1 MRARLIKIAKWAAYP
16 LFYLFCLGLFGYLTF
31 PYDRLKDRLIA
42 EFDRT
47 QRKRGAQA
55 QRLEIDELDSY
66 WFTGVE
72 MTGVRLIMP
81 PNDLGP
87 MRRSSAAAFTS
98 GDAAKDGPPKP
109 TVIEIDEAHAR
120 VKILPL
126 LIGRMRVSF
135 WASVFGGEIEGV
147 APMDK
152 SGGDMHVEVS
162 DVELAKVTPLGDIL
176 GLPIAGTLTA
186 SLDLSAPEGKLNKA
200 SGALEVS
207 AKDVSVGDGKTKI
220 QGLIALPEAKLGE
233 LLLSAE
239 AKDGV
244 LKITKLSANGTDLEL
259 DGDGKI
265 TMRDPWNN
273 STADLYVRFKFSDA
287 YRGKNDVTK
296 SLLGAPGSNVPG
308 LIEMQ
313 QPKMK
318 RSKRADGFY
327 GWHVHGVLR
336 RPRFDPHA
344 ADSPAARG
352 RGKTDNAPGASPPT
366 RRAGAVPRPPDLPEE
381 PTAGDSEEPESE
393 DTPPPPPPVTQA
405 PAPPPPPPPA
415 AEDDPVGRAPRM
427 VPPRP
432 PLDPN
437 AEGEGESAPPV
448 E

>member
-1 MRARLIKIAKWAAYP
+1 MKARLIKIARWAVYP

-47 QRKRGAQA
+47 QQKRGPSQA

-72 MTGVRLIMP
+72 MKGVRLILP
-81 PNDLGP
+81 PGELGASSRP
-87 MRRSSAAAFTS
+87 SAAAAFAS
-98 GDAAKDGPPKP
+98 GDAAKDSAPKP
-109 TVIEIDEAHAR
+109 SVIEIDEAHAR

-147 APMDK
+147 VPMGR
-152 SGGDMHVEVS
+152 SGGDVHVEVS
-162 DVELAKVTPLGDIL
+162 DVELAKVGPLGDIL
-176 GLPIAGTLTA
+176 GLPIAGTLSA
-186 SLDLSAPEGKLNKA
+186 SLDLSAPDGKFNKA
-200 SGALEVS
+200 NGALEVS
-207 AKDVSVGDGKTKI
+207 AKEVSVGDGKTKI

-244 LKITKLSANGTDLEL
+244 LKVTKMSANGQDLEL
-259 DGDGKI
+259 DGDGKVN
-265 TMRDPWNN
+265 MREPWNN
-273 STADLYVRFKFSDA
+273 STADLYVRFKFTDA
-287 YRGKNDVTK
+287 YRSKSDLTK
-296 SLLGAPGSNVPG
+296 SLLGAPGSSVPG

-327 GWHVHGVLR
+327 GWHVHGPLK

-344 ADSPAARG
+344 AESPAARG
-352 RGKTDNAPGASPPT
+352 RGTPGASPATTT
-366 RRAGAVPRPPDLPEE
+366 RKPGGVNMPLGASEAAPREGEEHEPP
-381 PTAGDSEEPESE
+381 GM
-393 DTPPPPPPVTQA
+393 
-405 PAPPPPPPPA
+405 PPPPPPPST
-415 AEDDPVGRAPRM
+415 EDESPT
-427 VPPRP
+427 RP
-432 PLDPN
+432 PTPPPVD
-437 AEGEGESAPPV
+437 GEGTPPV

>member
-1 MRARLIKIAKWAAYP
+1 MKERLLKIAKWAVYP

-42 EFDRT
+42 EFDRA
-47 QRKRGAQA
+47 QQKRGSGPA
-55 QRLEIDELDSY
+55 QRLEIDELDAY

-72 MTGVRLIMP
+72 MKGVRLIMP
-81 PNDLGP
+81 PNEP
-87 MRRSSAAAFTS
+87 SSRTAAAAFAS
-98 GDAAKDGPPKP
+98 GDAAKEGGPKP
-109 TVIEIDEAHAR
+109 SVIEIDEAHAR

-135 WASVFGGEIEGV
+135 WASVFGGEVEGV
-147 APMDK
+147 APMGK

-162 DVELAKVTPLGDIL
+162 GVELAKVGPLGDVL
-176 GLPIAGTLTA
+176 GLPIAGTLDATLE
-186 SLDLSAPEGKLNKA
+186 LDAPEGKFNKA
-200 SGALEVS
+200 NGALEVT
-207 AKDVSVGDGKTKI
+207 AKEVSVGDGKTKI

-233 LLLSAE
+233 LVLSAE

-244 LKITKLSANGTDLEL
+244 LRITKMTANGSDLEL
-259 DGDGKI
+259 DGDGKVN
-265 TMRDPWNN
+265 MREPWNN
-273 STADLYVRFKFSDA
+273 STADLYVRFKFTDA
-287 YRGKNDVTK
+287 YRSKNDLTK

-327 GWHVHGVLR
+327 GWHVHGSLK

-352 RGKTDNAPGASPPT
+352 RSKTTDTPGSSPVTTP
-366 RRAGAVPRPPDLPEE
+366 RKPAGANLPSGPSE
-381 PTAGDSEEPESE
+381 AAARDSE
-393 DTPPPPPPVTQA
+393 DQGTPPPPPP
-405 PAPPPPPPPA
+405 PPPPSTEDESPSGEPRSRPTPPS
-415 AEDDPVGRAPRM
+415 
-427 VPPRP
+427 
-432 PLDPN
+432 
-437 AEGEGESAPPV
+437 EGEGAPPV

>member
-1 MRARLIKIAKWAAYP
+1 MKARLIKIGKWAAYP

-31 PYDRLKDRLIA
+31 PYNRLKDRLIA
-42 EFDRT
+42 EFDRM
-47 QRKRGAQA
+47 QQKRGPSQA
-55 QRLEIDELDSY
+55 QRLEIDELDAY

-72 MTGVRLIMP
+72 AKGVRLILP
-81 PNDLGP
+81 PNELGAA
-87 MRRSSAAAFTS
+87 RRSSAAAFTS
-98 GDAAKDGPPKP
+98 GDAAKEGPPKP

-120 VKILPL
+120 VQILPL
-126 LIGRMRVSF
+126 LIGKMRVSF

-147 APMDK
+147 APMDR
-152 SGGDMHVEVS
+152 SGGDLHVEVS
-162 DVELAKVTPLGDIL
+162 DVDLAKVTPLADIL

-186 SLDLSAPEGKLNKA
+186 NLELNAPEGKLNKA
-200 SGALEVS
+200 NGTLEVS

-233 LLLSAE
+233 LLVSAE

-244 LKITKLSANGTDLEL
+244 LKVTKLTANGSDLEL
-259 DGDGKI
+259 NGDGKV
-265 TMRDPWNN
+265 TLRDPWNN
-273 STADLYVRFKFSDA
+273 SLADLYVRFKFSDA

-318 RSKRADGFY
+318 RAKRADGFY
-327 GWHVHGVLR
+327 GWHVHGMLR

-352 RGKTDNAPGASPPT
+352 RGKSDGAPGANPTT
-366 RRAGAVPRPPDLPEE
+366 RRPGAATPPPGPSEGPAARD
-381 PTAGDSEEPESE
+381 GEEPESG
-393 DTPPPPPPVTQA
+393 DMPQLPSP
-405 PAPPPPPPPA
+405 
-415 AEDDPVGRAPRM
+415 EDDSEGRAPRM

-432 PLDPN
+432 ALDSN
-437 AEGEGESAPPV
+437 AEGEGGSVV

>member
-1 MRARLIKIAKWAAYP
+1 MKARLVRIAKWAVFP

-42 EFDRT
+42 EFDRA
-47 QRKRGAQA
+47 QQKRGATGQP

-72 MTGVRLIMP
+72 MTGVRLILP
-81 PNDLGP
+81 PNEVGSSG
-87 MRRSSAAAFTS
+87 RASAASAFTS

-109 TVIEIDEAHAR
+109 SVVEIEEAHAR

-126 LIGRMRVSF
+126 LLGRVRISF
-135 WASVFGGEIEGV
+135 WASVFGGEVEGV
-147 APMDK
+147 VPWGK

-162 DVELAKVTPLGDIL
+162 DVELAKVGPLGEIL

-186 SLDLSAPEGKLNKA
+186 TLDLEAPEGKFNKA
-200 SGALEVS
+200 NGALELS
-207 AKDVSVGDGKTKI
+207 AKEVTVGDGKTKI
-220 QGLIALPEAKLGE
+220 QGLIALPEAKLGD
-233 LLLSAE
+233 LVLSAE
-239 AKDGV
+239 AKEGV
-244 LKITKLSANGTDLEL
+244 LKVTKLTGNGTDLEL

-265 TMRDPWNN
+265 NMREPWNN

-287 YRGKNDVTK
+287 YRGKSDVTK

-327 GWHVHGVLR
+327 GWHVHGALK

-344 ADSPAARG
+344 ADSPAARSRAKAG
-352 RGKTDNAPGASPPT
+352 DTPAASP
-366 RRAGAVPRPPDLPEE
+366 
-381 PTAGDSEEPESE
+381 
-393 DTPPPPPPVTQA
+393 TPPPRKPGVTPPTGQSETPTRATDDEESLAQPT
-405 PAPPPPPPPA
+405 PAPPPPAEPNADEASAAGERPRMDPQRPA
-415 AEDDPVGRAPRM
+415 AE
-427 VPPRP
+427 PPSV
-432 PLDPN
+432 
-437 AEGEGESAPPV
+437 EGEGAPSH